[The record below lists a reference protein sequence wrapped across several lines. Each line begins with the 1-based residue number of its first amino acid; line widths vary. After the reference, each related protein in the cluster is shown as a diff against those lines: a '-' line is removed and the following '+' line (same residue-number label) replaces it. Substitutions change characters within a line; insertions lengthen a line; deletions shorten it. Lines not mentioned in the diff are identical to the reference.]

1 MYSLRLFSKLSS
13 PRKLAYGPAAVSD
26 SNGLVMASSKTS
38 VNVEEEEDPN
48 VEVLAGA
55 KGSSSSLSLPV
66 TRSASSPDLLLNDD
80 DDVTKVVSADLSPEA
95 NKTHQYRRSNS
106 CVTTVDSST
115 KASKAKTSST
125 KRIQPHQNHGAEI
138 SATVG
143 SMSASAATDTLIPIT
158 TSPTPGGSSGAGV
171 KSKRKLAGKLS
182 WQPRTQPSTPA
193 PTLATTTSSTRGH
206 HRRSPSLIS
215 TPTMM
220 SNLDGMSPPDS
231 RTATALMPKTLRQ
244 SASFSGFSSKERWQH
259 GGRSSSA
266 MPKAGLGDTNNN
278 NNNNIIGSTGST
290 PRNASTPGS
299 GGRPPVNNN
308 IGNIGGLNGSAT
320 SVTSVVNGN
329 GNAGTPAR
337 STSRALRYG
346 SGAPKVPSP
355 VQQQPESRFE
365 LEEDPSFT
373 QDRNVQVCSSIFVAR
388 LSSFCQCSLFHNLIF
403 GQLWILIKA
412 MEGQW
417 KACTVSSS
425 EWIQIFGK
433 TVMCRFEF
441 SFHCITQFSAILFN
455 PKFLLEPT
463 MDPIKAMAAS

>member
-26 SNGLVMASSKTS
+26 SNGLVMTSSKTS
-38 VNVEEEEDPN
+38 GNVEEEEDPN
-48 VEVLAGA
+48 VEVVAGA
-55 KGSSSSLSLPV
+55 KGSSSLSLPV
-66 TRSASSPDLLLNDD
+66 TRSASSPDLLLNDGE
-80 DDVTKVVSADLSPEA
+80 DVTKVVSADLSPEA

-106 CVTTVDSST
+106 CVDSST
-115 KASKAKTSST
+115 KASKANKTSS

-143 SMSASAATDTLIPIT
+143 SMSASAATETSIPIT

-231 RTATALMPKTLRQ
+231 RTATVVMPKTLRQ

-329 GNAGTPAR
+329 GNGGTPAR

-373 QDRNVQVCSSIFVAR
+373 QDRNVQVCSSIFVAQ
-388 LSSFCQCSLFHNLIF
+388 LKFPSMFAFHNL
-403 GQLWILIKA
+403 
-412 MEGQW
+412 
-417 KACTVSSS
+417 
-425 EWIQIFGK
+425 
-433 TVMCRFEF
+433 
-441 SFHCITQFSAILFN
+441 
-455 PKFLLEPT
+455 FLT
-463 MDPIKAMAAS
+463 KYGSY

>member
-13 PRKLAYGPAAVSD
+13 PRKLAYGPATVSD
-26 SNGLVMASSKTS
+26 SNGLVTTSSKTS
-38 VNVEEEEDPN
+38 MNVEEEDLN
-48 VEVLAGA
+48 VEVLPGA
-55 KGSSSSLSLPV
+55 KGSSSSLPV
-66 TRSASSPDLLLNDD
+66 TRSASSPDLLLNED
-80 DDVTKVVSADLSPEA
+80 DDVTKVGSADLSPEA

-106 CVTTVDSST
+106 CVVTTTVDST
-115 KASKAKTSST
+115 KASKAKTSS
-125 KRIQPHQNHGAEI
+125 KRIQPHQNPVAEI
-138 SATVG
+138 PATE
-143 SMSASAATDTLIPIT
+143 TIIPIT
-158 TSPTPGGSSGAGV
+158 TSPTPGSSSGAGV
-171 KSKRKLAGKLS
+171 KSKRKVLAGKLS

-206 HRRSPSLIS
+206 HRRSPSLVS

-231 RTATALMPKTLRQ
+231 RTATVVMPKTLRQ
-244 SASFSGFSSKERWQH
+244 SASFSGFSSKERWQN
-259 GGRSSSA
+259 GGRLSA
-266 MPKAGLGDTNNN
+266 TPKAGLGDTNN

-308 IGNIGGLNGSAT
+308 IGSIGGLNGSAT
-320 SVTSVVNGN
+320 SGTSVANGN

-388 LSSFCQCSLFHNLIF
+388 LKFLSMFAFHNLFLAMF
-403 GQLWILIKA
+403 G
-412 MEGQW
+412 
-417 KACTVSSS
+417 S
-425 EWIQIFGK
+425 
-433 TVMCRFEF
+433 
-441 SFHCITQFSAILFN
+441 
-455 PKFLLEPT
+455 
-463 MDPIKAMAAS
+463 

>member
-115 KASKAKTSST
+115 KASKANKTSS

-143 SMSASAATDTLIPIT
+143 SMSASAATDTSIPIT
-158 TSPTPGGSSGAGV
+158 TSPTPGSSGAGV

-231 RTATALMPKTLRQ
+231 RTATVVMPKTLRQ

-278 NNNNIIGSTGST
+278 NNNIIGSTGST

-308 IGNIGGLNGSAT
+308 IGSIGGLNGSAT
-320 SVTSVVNGN
+320 SVTSVVNGNGN

-388 LSSFCQCSLFHNLIF
+388 LCQVSVNVRFSQFLF

-412 MEGQW
+412 MEGQRQ
-417 KACTVSSS
+417 ACTVSSS
-425 EWIQIFGK
+425 E
-433 TVMCRFEF
+433 
-441 SFHCITQFSAILFN
+441 
-455 PKFLLEPT
+455 
-463 MDPIKAMAAS
+463 